1 MDIALSFAGLIAVGV
16 KIVSVLKFVEAKDW
30 KSLQYQ
36 VAAWVVFIA
45 LAFWGANI
53 QGIENT
59 VIGDIELGDM
69 TAATLLYVGFALG
82 STGSLA
88 VDVLKAIDN
97 KSTTKV

>member
-1 MDIALSFAGLIAVGV
+1 MEVALSFAGLIAVGV
-16 KIVSVLKFVEAKDW
+16 KIVSVLKFIEAKDW
-30 KSLQYQ
+30 RSLQYQ

-59 VIGDIELGDM
+59 LIGEIALRDM
-69 TAATLLYVGFALG
+69 TAWTLLYIGFALG
-82 STGSLA
+82 STASVG
-88 VDVLKAIDN
+88 VDIIKAIDN